1 MNSICR
7 SYTITLLYFVYIRT
21 FPTNFVCTVQVLC
34 YNVILT
40 KVLEKGAKTPPTLA
54 KTEAYP

>member
-7 SYTITLLYFVYIRT
+7 SYTITLCTSEHSLY
-21 FPTNFVCTVQVLC
+21 CTCIVL
-34 YNVILT
+34 ILT